1 MSSSGARPAAAAR
14 RKPSARTIV
23 AGVLGVLLV
32 VFAILNSQTVTVHW
46 IVGTSEV
53 ALIVVIALCGLVG
66 FAVGWLLARR
76 QASRRGAR

>member
-1 MSSSGARPAAAAR
+1 MASSDTRPAAAAR

-23 AGVLGVLLV
+23 AGVLSVLLV

-46 IVGTSEV
+46 IFGTSDV
-53 ALIVVIALCGLVG
+53 ALIVVIALCGVVG
-66 FAVGWLLARR
+66 FAVGWLLARH